1 MEDRQQTRDASTPP
15 RGSKTARRGTLSN
28 WIRFVRQYPLQALRR
43 PYRAFSAGD
52 GATGRGIA
60 PPPSWLARGKTHRP
74 RQLDRLPRIAALTDG
89 PDGKRRSA
97 GPPPAFHRPR
107 RRNGGPG
114 SGREPLRK
122 KVNTQALR
130 SGHGRIAAD
139 FLAAGCW
146 KLRKAAGRGIAAH
159 SLQALKMDTRGP
171 SGSRCRGRGH
181 SISAALSGQTGLA
194 LARGFLGCFAPA

>member
-1 MEDRQQTRDASTPP
+1 MEAGRCTGTHAALPLST
-15 RGSKTARRGTLSN
+15 
-28 WIRFVRQYPLQALRR
+28 
-43 PYRAFSAGD
+43 
-52 GATGRGIA
+52 
-60 PPPSWLARGKTHRP
+60 WLARGKTHRP
-74 RQLDRLPRIAALTDG
+74 RWTGRQDY
-89 PDGKRRSA
+89 GKRRTA
-97 GPPPAFHRPR
+97 GPPQAFHRPR

-130 SGHGRIAAD
+130 SGHGRIATD

-181 SISAALSGQTGLA
+181 SIAAALSGQTGLA
-194 LARGFLGCFAPA
+194 VARSFLSFFAPYLPLVVIVWGITYQSNTLLPAQFF

>member
-1 MEDRQQTRDASTPP
+1 M
-15 RGSKTARRGTLSN
+15 
-28 WIRFVRQYPLQALRR
+28 RQYPLQALRR
-43 PYRAFSAGD
+43 PYR
-52 GATGRGIA
+52 
-60 PPPSWLARGKTHRP
+60 
-74 RQLDRLPRIAALTDG
+74 RLPCRWRRDAAPGRTRHCPSPLLAIQREDTPAPAAG
-89 PDGKRRSA
+89 PTSPYCRAHGWTRRQDYGKRRPA
-97 GPPPAFHRPR
+97 GPPQACQRQR

-171 SGSRCRGRGH
+171 SGSCCRGRGH

-194 LARGFLGCFAPA
+194 LARGFLGCFAPYLPLVVIVWGITYQSNTLLPAQFF